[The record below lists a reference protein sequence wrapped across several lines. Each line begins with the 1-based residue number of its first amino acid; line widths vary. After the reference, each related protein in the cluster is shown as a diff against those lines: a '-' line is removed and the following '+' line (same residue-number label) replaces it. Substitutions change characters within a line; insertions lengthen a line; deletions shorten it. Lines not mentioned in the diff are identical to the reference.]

1 MAQKLFYSMKAFLS
15 NVMRKHYY
23 SHQVH
28 NQLNA
33 FILKYERSEFG
44 CVQHIIGQRI
54 FGSHHRMFDELRSA
68 MTVTI
73 HALTLACG
81 IETFTFAKPV
91 EAAGWLGPASGISPT
106 LVDDP

>member
-1 MAQKLFYSMKAFLS
+1 MHSY
-15 NVMRKHYY
+15 
-23 SHQVH
+23 
-28 NQLNA
+28 LNMNA
-33 FILKYERSEFG
+33 MSLVVFS
-44 CVQHIIGQRI
+44 IIGQRI
-54 FGSHHRMFDELRSA
+54 FGSHHRMFGELLSA

>member
-1 MAQKLFYSMKAFLS
+1 MAQKLVYSMKSFLC
-15 NVMRKHYY
+15 NVMRKYY
-23 SHQVH
+23 YFHQFH

-33 FILKYERSEFG
+33 FIIEYERSEFG

-54 FGSHHRMFDELRSA
+54 FGSHHRMFDELQSA

-73 HALTLACG
+73 HALT
-81 IETFTFAKPV
+81 
-91 EAAGWLGPASGISPT
+91 SGIPPT

>member
-1 MAQKLFYSMKAFLS
+1 MAQKLVYSMKAFLC

-23 SHQVH
+23 LHQVQ

-54 FGSHHRMFDELRSA
+54 FGSHHRMFGELLSA
-68 MTVTI
+68 MTVRLYM
-73 HALTLACG
+73 H
-81 IETFTFAKPV
+81 
-91 EAAGWLGPASGISPT
+91 
-106 LVDDP
+106 